1 MHKAHSSKHMNK
13 HTANQAVSVG
23 QAHGQE
29 LVPNAVVGLHLAA
42 NIRPVIGKKGFLDA
56 VTMMNI

>member
-1 MHKAHSSKHMNK
+1 MNK